1 MRFRCSRRFG
11 QLLASRK
18 LHFESLERRDLL
30 AAMRIVN
37 WNALN
42 GPNDAVDDASFQT
55 VFQAIGNETVAGNT
69 QRIDILAL
77 QETDPPGPGGGSIDR
92 VQSILNGLYA
102 TANYELVVTSV
113 DGGGDSTGFV
123 FDTTSVSLL
132 ESAPV
137 GAGTLTHNIVRG
149 KFRPADTFG
158 ESDFYVYSIHLK
170 SGTTGGDATL
180 RGSEAALLRADADSL
195 NEGANV
201 LFVGDFN
208 MKGSSETAYA
218 NLTAAGPA
226 QLFDVGNTPGNWF
239 NNPAFKLVH
248 SQDPQSTMDDRFD
261 IQFATSE
268 VFDGLGFEYI
278 ASSYH
283 VFGNNGTHTFDGP
296 ITTGTG
302 ASVEVLNALFAAS
315 DHLPVVADYQIVAST
330 PKVRITETLAGTKV
344 VEGGLYDTYQIV
356 LDTIPAANVSVT
368 VTPSAQVDVG
378 NGAGVAKL
386 FTFTPANALTP
397 QTVVVNAFNDLVGEG
412 TLTATITHSAA
423 SVDASY
429 NGLPISSV
437 VSTVIDNDAPT
448 IVINEIDSDQT
459 GTDAMEF
466 VELYDGGVGNVSLN
480 GLLLVFFNGGQAS
493 NGAYRIIDL
502 NGKSTDANGF
512 FLVGNSGVIPSPG
525 VTFPNDTLQNGAD
538 AVALYAAPVSD
549 LSTSMGGTPPIN
561 DSRLR
566 DAIVYDTDDVDDTD
580 LILALTPGQPQVNEN
595 ENGGTSFQ
603 TESLSRRPD
612 GGIPYNSSAYVAQTA
627 TPGSFNQSPPFGVQF
642 VQSASR
648 VDVQEGGAADTYQIA
663 LQTIPTS
670 SVTITVD
677 PDGQTNLGLGVG
689 VAIVLTFTP
698 ANALIPQTVSVT
710 AVDDLAIEGV
720 HTSVITHTAA
730 SADSYYNGL
739 PISNV
744 VANIIDNDV
753 APPTSIVI
761 SEIMF
766 NPASDESGAASPEWI
781 EVVNTGAAA
790 TDLGG
795 WRFDDEDSST
805 WGAIPA
811 ATILNPNQI
820 AVFFDASFT
829 TAAAFRTAWS
839 VPAGATVIGISWG
852 NLANSPSPTNEILQL
867 FDNISVQQDIVN
879 FDDTS
884 PWPSGAEGPSIY
896 LKNLAADNNAGS
908 NWGRSSTGVKAVA
921 ASGTP
926 YSVSDIG
933 SPGRV
938 FLAGDYNLNGVVDSA
953 DFVLWRKTLGQSSAN
968 LAADGSGLTPGT
980 PNGVVDQADYTFWRS
995 NFGAIGVPNGGLGSG
1010 SGAGDGAS
1018 AFLADG
1024 MSMTMPSPTI
1034 TPVVASALFAEGT
1047 AVADKPVSLFDLA
1060 STVWDGATTS
1070 HVALASTSNGAI
1082 PLTTDLLLSLAA
1094 GSESQHSQ
1102 VYASDSQTTPT
1113 DDSCDVIDDL
1123 FTVFGEDVRA
1133 FDPRWTSVL

>member
-1 MRFRCSRRFG
+1 MRFRCPRTSG
-11 QLLASRK
+11 QILASRK
-18 LHFESLERRDLL
+18 LNFESLERRDLL
-30 AAMRIVN
+30 AVMRIVD
-37 WNALN
+37 WNTLN
-42 GPNDAVDDASFQT
+42 GPNDAAGDANFQT
-55 VFQAIGNETVAGNT
+55 IFQAIGNETVAGNT

-92 VQSILNGLYA
+92 VQSILNGLYP
-102 TANYELVVTSV
+102 TANYELVVTAV

-132 ESAPV
+132 ESTPV
-137 GAGTLTHNIVRG
+137 GAGTLTHNVVRG

-170 SGTTGGDATL
+170 SGTIGSDATL

-208 MKGSSETAYA
+208 MKGSSETAYV

-226 QLFDVGNTPGNWF
+226 QLLDVGNTPGSWF

-302 ASVEVLNALFAAS
+302 ASVAVLNALFAAS
-315 DHLPVVADYQIVAST
+315 DHLPVVADYQVVAST

-344 VEGGLYDTYQIV
+344 VEGGLYDTYQVV

-368 VTPSAQVDVG
+368 VTPNSQLDVG
-378 NGAGVAKL
+378 NGAGVAKV

-397 QTVVVNAFNDLVGEG
+397 QTVVVNAINDLVGEG
-412 TLTATITHSAA
+412 TLTATIAHSVA
-423 SVDASY
+423 SSDASY
-429 NGLPISSV
+429 NGLVISSV
-437 VSTVIDNDAPT
+437 VATIIDNDTPT
-448 IVINEIDSDQT
+448 IVINEVDSDQT

-466 VELYDGGVGNVSLN
+466 VELYDGGVGNVSLAGKVLVLYN
-480 GLLLVFFNGGQAS
+480 GSTDQSYAVF
-493 NGAYRIIDL
+493 DL
-502 NGKSTDANGF
+502 DGFSTDANGF
-512 FLVGNSGVIPSPG
+512 FVIGNAAVPSVDLVLTGN
-525 VTFPNDTLQNGAD
+525 TLQNGAD
-538 AVALYAAPVSD
+538 AVALYVGNGSSFPN
-549 LSTSMGGTPPIN
+549 GTAVTN
-561 DSRLR
+561 SGLL
-566 DAIVYDTDDVDDTD
+566 DAVVYDTDDADDAG
-580 LILALTPGQPQVNEN
+580 LIAVLTPGQPQINEN
-595 ENGGTSFQ
+595 ENGSSSFE
-603 TESLSRRPD
+603 TESISRVPD
-612 GGIPYNSSAYVAQTA
+612 GGTPLQTTSYVAQTS
-627 TPGSFNQSPPFGVQF
+627 TPGTYNQLPPYGVQF

-648 VDVQEGGAADTYQIA
+648 VDVQEGGATDTYQIA

-677 PDGQTNLGLGVG
+677 PDSQTNLGLGIG

-698 ANALIPQTVSVT
+698 ANALTPQTVTVT

-730 SADSYYNGL
+730 TSDSHYSGL
-739 PISNV
+739 VISNV
-744 VANIIDNDV
+744 VANIVDNDV

-766 NPASDESGAASPEWI
+766 DPATSESGPGSPEWI
-781 EVVNTGAAA
+781 EVVNTGTAA

-795 WRFDDEDSST
+795 WRFDDEDASD

-820 AVFFDASFT
+820 AVFFDGSFT

-839 VPAGATVIGISWG
+839 VPAGALVVGISWG

-867 FDNISVQQDIVN
+867 FDNINVQQDIVN

-908 NWGRSSTGVKAVA
+908 NWGRSTTGVKAVT
-921 ASGTP
+921 ASGSP
-926 YSVSDIG
+926 YSASDIG
-933 SPGRV
+933 SPGRM

-953 DFVLWRKTLGQSSAN
+953 DYVLWRHTLGQSGAG
-968 LAADGSGLTPGT
+968 LAADGSGPTLGT

-995 NFGAIGVPNGGLGSG
+995 NFGAIGVPNGGLGTGAG
-1010 SGAGDGAS
+1010 SGAGGGAS
-1018 AFLADG
+1018 ALLAYGSSMTVTPPALTTVLAGASLAD
-1024 MSMTMPSPTI
+1024 
-1034 TPVVASALFAEGT
+1034 SAL
-1047 AVADKPVSLFDLA
+1047 ADEPVGLFELA
-1060 STVWDGATTS
+1060 STAWEGPATS
-1070 HVALASTSNGAI
+1070 HPTRASTRNQVTRTAS
-1082 PLTTDLLLSLAA
+1082 DLLLSLAA
-1094 GSESQHSQ
+1094 HGDGQQSQGW
-1102 VYASDSQTTPT
+1102 ASDLQSSPT
-1113 DDSCDVIDDL
+1113 SDACDDIDEL
-1123 FTVFGEDVRA
+1123 FTKFGDDDA
-1133 FDPRWTSVL
+1133 LGLRWAAVL

>member
-1 MRFRCSRRFG
+1 MRFRCPRSSG
-11 QLLASRK
+11 QVLASRK

-30 AAMRIVN
+30 AVMRIVD
-37 WNALN
+37 WNTLN
-42 GPNDAVDDASFQT
+42 GPGDAVDDANFQT
-55 VFQAIGNETVAGNT
+55 IFQAIGNETVAGNT

-92 VQSILNGLYA
+92 VQSILNGLYP
-102 TANYELVVTSV
+102 TANYELVVTAV

-132 ESAPV
+132 ESTPV
-137 GAGTLTHNIVRG
+137 GAGTLTHNVVRG

-170 SGTTGGDATL
+170 SGTTGSDATL

-226 QLFDVGNTPGNWF
+226 QLIDVGNTPGNWF
-239 NNPAFKLVH
+239 NDPAFKLLH

-302 ASVEVLNALFAAS
+302 ASVAVLNALFAAS
-315 DHLPVVADYQIVAST
+315 DHLPVVADYQVVVST
-330 PKVRITETLAGTKV
+330 PKARITETLGGTKV
-344 VEGGLYDTYQIV
+344 VEGGLYDTYQVV
-356 LDTIPAANVSVT
+356 LDTIPSANVSVT

-378 NGAGVAKL
+378 NGAGVAKV

-397 QTVVVNAFNDLVGEG
+397 QTVVVNALNDLVGEG

-423 SVDASY
+423 SSDASY
-429 NGLPISSV
+429 NGLSISNV
-437 VSTVIDNDAPT
+437 VVTIIDNDAPT
-448 IVINEIDSDQT
+448 IVINEVDSDQE
-459 GTDAMEF
+459 GIDAMEF
-466 VELYDGGVGNVSLN
+466 VELYDGGVGNVSLV
-480 GLLLVFFNGGQAS
+480 GKAVVFFNGNTNA
-493 NGAYRIIDL
+493 AYRVIDL
-502 NGKSTDANGF
+502 AGQFTDANGF
-512 FLVGNSGVIPSPG
+512 FLIGNTGVPG
-525 VTFPNDTLQNGAD
+525 VDLTFPNNTLQQGED
-538 AVALYAAPVSD
+538 AVALYSGSFTNGSPVTTTNLLDAVVYNNGQTDGSGLLVLLTAGQ
-549 LSTSMGGTPPIN
+549 LS
-561 DSRLR
+561 
-566 DAIVYDTDDVDDTD
+566 
-580 LILALTPGQPQVNEN
+580 VNEN
-595 ENGGTSFQ
+595 QNSDVQPSSGLV
-603 TESLSRRPD
+603 ESLSRIPD
-612 GGIPYNSSAYVAQTA
+612 GGTPRLTSTYVAKA
-627 TPGSFNQSPPFGVQF
+627 PTPGLFNQSPQYGVQF

-648 VDVQEGGAADTYQIA
+648 VDVQEGGATDTYQIA

-670 SVTITVD
+670 NVTITVD
-677 PDGQTNLGLGVG
+677 PDSQTNLGLGAG

-698 ANALIPQTVSVT
+698 ANALIPQTVSVA

-720 HTSVITHTAA
+720 HTSVISHTAA
-730 SADSYYNGL
+730 SADSHYNGL

-781 EVVNTGAAA
+781 EVVNTGTAA

-795 WRFDDEDSST
+795 WRFDDEDSSN

-839 VPAGATVIGISWG
+839 VPAGAIVVGISWG

-867 FDNISVQQDIVN
+867 FDNINVQQDIVN
-879 FDDTS
+879 FDDTN

-908 NWGRSSTGVKAVA
+908 NWGRSTAGVKAVA

-926 YSVSDIG
+926 YSAADIG

-938 FLAGDYNLNGVVDSA
+938 FLAGDYNVNGVVDSA
-953 DFVLWRKTLGQSSAN
+953 DFVLWRKTLGQSGAN
-968 LAADGSGLTPGT
+968 LAADGSGPTPGT

-995 NFGAIGVPNGGLGSG
+995 NFGAIGVPKGGLGSG
-1010 SGAGDGAS
+1010 AGDAAS
-1018 AFLADG
+1018 ALSADG
-1024 MSMTMPSPTI
+1024 TSMTLTPTSI
-1034 TPVVASALFAEGT
+1034 TPVLAEIPHADAASANELT
-1047 AVADKPVSLFDLA
+1047 SLFELA

-1070 HVALASTSNGAI
+1070 HAALASTSNQ
-1082 PLTTDLLLSLAA
+1082 TTNLVSDLLLSLAA
-1094 GSESQHSQ
+1094 RGDAPHWH
-1102 VYASDSQTTPT
+1102 VFTSDSQTTPT
-1113 DDSCDVIDDL
+1113 DDSCDDIDEL
-1123 FTVFGEDVRA
+1123 FTVFGEDDNALRL
-1133 FDPRWTSVL
+1133 RWAAVL